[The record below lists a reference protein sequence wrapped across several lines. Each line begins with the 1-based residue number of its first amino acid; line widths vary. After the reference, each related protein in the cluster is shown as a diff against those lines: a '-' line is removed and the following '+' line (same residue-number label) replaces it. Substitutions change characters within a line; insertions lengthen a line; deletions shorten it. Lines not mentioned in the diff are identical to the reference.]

1 MKKICMVRLALAGL
15 IVSAAGVAAL
25 VNALSPAPKAPVF
38 EAKCVR
44 GGYTL
49 VLDPGHGGADGGA
62 VSVSGAYE
70 SGINLEIALRARQ
83 IAGFFGIDPVMTR
96 ESEELN
102 YPDDAVTIRAK
113 KVWDTKRRAELA
125 NSLENAFFI
134 SIHQNKFTSA
144 KPSGSQVFFA
154 DTPGSADAAQILQSK
169 LLAVAPG
176 NRQNATKIP
185 DTVYIMNHISCP
197 AVLIECGFVSNI
209 PEAKKLEDPSYQT
222 KLAAVIVGGYLESVS

>member
-25 VNALSPAPKAPVF
+25 VNALSPAPKAPAF
-38 EAKCVR
+38 EATHVR

-83 IAGFFGIDPVMTR
+83 IAGFFGVDPVMTR

-125 NSLENAFFI
+125 NSLEDAFFI
-134 SIHQNKFTSA
+134 SIHQNKFTS
-144 KPSGSQVFFA
+144 A